1 MVVVYGLKAMSG
13 EASVTASAGPRAKR
27 TRAFDLAF
35 ELEWHARACDTHYS
49 GRLLF
54 SEVRVT
60 SLTPPGCSPT
70 SPGLQPYPE
79 SPGCSPIRSLQAASP
94 HDQVASHNEPDEYE
108 LSVAFDNEPEAG
120 SEAAATLVNLF
131 GPLRP
136 TAARAAEG
144 KLTRQLWAQVDAFRE
159 EFMRL

>member
-60 SLTPPGCSPT
+60 PLTPPGCSPIR
-70 SPGLQPYPE
+70 SLQAAAISEVSRLQPYPE
-79 SPGCSPIRSLQAASP
+79 SPGCSPTP
-94 HDQVASHNEPDEYE
+94 PGCEP
-108 LSVAFDNEPEAG
+108 A
-120 SEAAATLVNLF
+120 
-131 GPLRP
+131 
-136 TAARAAEG
+136 
-144 KLTRQLWAQVDAFRE
+144 
-159 EFMRL
+159 

>member
-1 MVVVYGLKAMSG
+1 MVVIYGLKAISG
-13 EASVTASAGPRAKR
+13 EASVTAAAGPRAKR

-35 ELEWHARACDTHYS
+35 ELEWQARACDTHFS

-54 SEVRVT
+54 SEVR
-60 SLTPPGCSPT
+60 SPLSDPEGLAPPGLRPCAFE
-70 SPGLQPYPE
+70 LQPYASRLR
-79 SPGCSPIRSLQAASP
+79 SPYV
-94 HDQVASHNEPDEYE
+94 QVASHNEPDEYE

-136 TAARAAEG
+136 AAARAAEG

>member
-54 SEVRVT
+54 SEVRLT
-60 SLTPPGCSPT
+60 PLTPPGCSPT
-70 SPGLQPYPE
+70 SPG
-79 SPGCSPIRSLQAASP
+79 CSPIQSLQAAALHLQAASP

-136 TAARAAEG
+136 AAARAAEG

>member
-1 MVVVYGLKAMSG
+1 M
-13 EASVTASAGPRAKR
+13 R
-27 TRAFDLAF
+27 
-35 ELEWHARACDTHYS
+35 
-49 GRLLF
+49 
-54 SEVRVT
+54 
-60 SLTPPGCSPT
+60 
-70 SPGLQPYPE
+70 
-79 SPGCSPIRSLQAASP
+79 LQAATLCIRAATLCLHAAAP
-94 HDQVASHNEPDEYE
+94 RVQVASHNEPDEYE

-136 TAARAAEG
+136 AAARAAEG

>member
-60 SLTPPGCSPT
+60 PLTPPGSSPTPPGCSPIQ
-70 SPGLQPYPE
+70 SLQAAALH
-79 SPGCSPIRSLQAASP
+79 LQAASP

-136 TAARAAEG
+136 AAARAAEG

>member
-60 SLTPPGCSPT
+60 PLTPPGCSP
-70 SPGLQPYPE
+70 
-79 SPGCSPIRSLQAASP
+79 IRSLQAAALRLQAASP

-136 TAARAAEG
+136 AAARAAEG